1 MHLPKFEHLRPR
13 TVKEAAELLK
23 EYGSRAQIVA
33 GGTDLYPR
41 MKYGLLRPE
50 LMISLKGVSAESP
63 VTVGE
68 GELCLDAFMRLADVV
83 RSPEVL
89 ERAPLLAEAALN
101 VASNQIRHMATL
113 GGNLCLETRC
123 TYYNQSHTYQ
133 YVEPC
138 FKRDGDRCYLI
149 PKGKKCQAVFMADTV
164 PALICLDAQVEIQSH
179 TKGRQL
185 AVADLYTGDPLSPIA
200 LLEGE
205 LVSRV
210 VIPDAAP
217 NRRSGFTKF
226 SLRGGMEFGA
236 VTVAVLLDGTDE
248 GGTCGKARIAVGSV
262 SAKPVRAVKAETA
275 LNGEKPSDDLL
286 REVAKKVAAEVRPVM
301 HHGYSVPFLKACL
314 EVQAYRTLT
323 KAATGISKN

>member
-1 MHLPKFEHLRPR
+1 MHLPKFEHQRPA

-23 EYGSRAQIVA
+23 EYGSRARIVA

-50 LMISLKGVSAESP
+50 VVISLKGLSVEPPAP
-63 VTVGE
+63 VGE
-68 GELCLDAFMRLADVV
+68 GGLQLDAFMSLADVV

-89 ERAPLLAEAALN
+89 EKAPLLAEAALN
-101 VASNQIRHMATL
+101 VASNQIRHMGTL

-149 PKGKKCQAVFMADTV
+149 PKGRKCQAVFMADTV
-164 PALICLDAQVEIQSH
+164 PALICLDAKVEVQSYS
-179 TKGRQL
+179 KGRQL
-185 AVADLYTGDPLSPIA
+185 PVADFYTGDPLSPIA
-200 LLEGE
+200 LSEGE
-205 LVSRV
+205 LVSKV
-210 VIPDAAP
+210 IIPDSAP
-217 NRRSGFTKF
+217 NRGSAFTKF

-248 GGTCGKARIAVGSV
+248 GGACHKARIAVGSV
-262 SAKPVRAVKAETA
+262 MAKPVRAVKAEKA
-275 LNGEKPSDDLL
+275 LNGEKLSGDLL
-286 REVAKKVAAEVRPVM
+286 REVAKKIATEVRPVM
-301 HHGYSVPFLKACL
+301 HHGYSVPFLRACL

-323 KAATGISKN
+323 KAAAGLR